1 MSVRSCKIVVWLIN
15 FFSIEQQSGKKRLA
29 VSVCNPWAKQSEQ
42 FIGVT
47 ISNRNHLFYNPHSLR
62 MAQRAKTTM
71 SNINNIS
78 LFFLDKIL
86 SLRYSQTKLQ
96 RKAKRRIHSC
106 FPCATTHS
114 MEKYE
119 KFNHSKC
126 ICSMYNT
133 HTAHT
138 LHTLCSPRC
147 ICRGDNL
154 LSRDLWL

>member
-1 MSVRSCKIVVWLIN
+1 MSVCY
-15 FFSIEQQSGKKRLA
+15 
-29 VSVCNPWAKQSEQ
+29 PWAKQSEQ

-96 RKAKRRIHSC
+96 RKAKRRIHS
-106 FPCATTHS
+106 FMFSLRNNTHS

-119 KFNHSKC
+119 KFNHLKC

-138 LHTLCSPRC
+138 HYVRHVAFAAVIIYCHGIYDFKMKSVPS
-147 ICRGDNL
+147 ICAIKAICKD
-154 LSRDLWL
+154 